1 MKFAIA
7 IPQFYADGEFD
18 PEAFR
23 GYLARA
29 EELGFDSAW
38 TQESTLGAGAQLGPI
53 EAMTYAAA
61 CTTRMRL
68 GCVVFV
74 STLHSPVHL
83 AKSISTLDQLSR
95 GRIDVGV
102 GTGGKG
108 RPFAAFGVDPRRYIS
123 RFTEGIELMKALW
136 TEPRVTFDGEFWQL
150 QDTPM
155 EPKPFQKPY
164 PPLWFGGASEPALR
178 RAVRMGDGFF
188 GAGSSPTARF
198 AEQVQ
203 IVRAALAEAGRPA
216 GSFPIAKRVYIAVDD
231 DSERARKRIN
241 AALEGIY
248 GRRVPAIEAAAI
260 AGTAAECIR
269 DVNQVASAGAELIL
283 FTALSGQREQMERLA
298 ATVLPE
304 IT

>member
-1 MKFAIA
+1 
-7 IPQFYADGEFD
+7 
-18 PEAFR
+18 
-23 GYLARA
+23 
-29 EELGFDSAW
+29 
-38 TQESTLGAGAQLGPI
+38 
-53 EAMTYAAA
+53 MTYAAA
-61 CTTRMRL
+61 CTTRLRL

-74 STLHSPVHL
+74 STLYSPVHL
-83 AKSISTLDQLSR
+83 AKSVSTLDQLSR
-95 GRIDVGV
+95 GRIEVGV

-136 TEPRVTFDGEFWQL
+136 TEPLVTFDGEFWQL
-150 QDTPM
+150 KNTPM

-188 GAGSSPTARF
+188 GAGSSPTGKF

-216 GSFPIAKRVYIAVDD
+216 ESFPVAKRVYVAVDD
-231 DSERARKRIN
+231 DAERARQRVN

-248 GRRVPAIEAAAI
+248 GQRVPAIESAVI
-260 AGTAAECIR
+260 VGTTADCIR
-269 DVNQVASAGAELIL
+269 EVNQVAAAGAELIL
-283 FTALSGQREQMERLA
+283 FTALFDQREQMERLA
-298 ATVLPE
+298 ADVLPE
-304 IT
+304 LA